1 MNIKI
6 TKSTYKTKENKRAI
20 IYDCSAKNYR
30 KKINTGIFVEDG
42 YLDNPEITLSIALNI
57 TLQKL
62 KDKKEDALAKY
73 VENNWSFNE
82 LENYLKKGIDIY
94 SIEEYVKNDFAKNKN
109 IITGNDYFNVIK
121 VFKKHLN
128 KINISFNDLLEN
140 NTILEF
146 KLKAQRNGVKVTSI
160 NSYIKK
166 IGVIMNQAFRD
177 GFITRRFVIP
187 KYVLEYREKKL
198 EKVLF
203 DKDKFIEAINNSENI
218 FQVQSL
224 SIFLMLVLC
233 GGMRPS
239 DLINYEVHNNNDKND
254 LLATMIYENNIS
266 FLKFKKS
273 NKGGMFKYVKLSYIK
288 IKIIEL
294 VKTLFYITHHKKYPH
309 IISSYSNQ
317 YKIFNFDIEREN
329 NLYRNLWNFYQLKI
343 KEVYDLKFSDAK
355 GIYYDKL
362 NEIEMNK
369 ITSDILFAKAKEVE
383 LIGHKKTKKL
393 KENIEKCEK
402 KISRILSAN
411 ELLQVIINK
420 LIFLGIDLNN
430 IRLGDVETPMEF
442 SSFLL
447 KISKYR
453 RGL

>member
-57 TLQKL
+57 TLEKL

-128 KINISFNDLLEN
+128 KVNISFNDLLEN

-187 KYVLEYREKKL
+187 KYVLEHRKKKL

-294 VKTLFYITHHKKYPH
+294 VKTLFYITHQKKYPH

-317 YKIFNFDIEREN
+317 YKIFNFDIEKEN
-329 NLYRNLWNFYQLKI
+329 NLYRNVWNFYQLKI

-383 LIGHKKTKKL
+383 LIGHKKTKIL

-430 IRLGDVETPMEF
+430 IRLRDVETPIEF

>member
-6 TKSTYKTKENKRAI
+6 TKSTYKTKDNKRSI

-42 YLDNPEITLSIALNI
+42 YLDSPEITLSIALNI
-57 TLQKL
+57 TLEKL

-73 VENNWSFNE
+73 IENKWSFNE

-94 SIEEYVKNDFAKNKN
+94 SIEEYVKNDFTKNKN

-128 KINISFNDLLEN
+128 KVNISFNDLLEN

-146 KLKAQRNGVKVTSI
+146 KLKAQRNGVKATSI
-160 NSYIKK
+160 NSYVKK
-166 IGVIMNQAFRD
+166 IGVIMNQAYRD

-198 EKVLF
+198 DKVLF

-224 SIFLMLVLC
+224 SIFLMLMLC

-239 DLINYEVHNNNDKND
+239 DLVNYEVHSNNDKND
-254 LLATMIYENNIS
+254 LLGSMIYENNIS

-273 NKGGMFKYVKLSYIK
+273 NKGDMFKYVRLSYIK

-294 VKTLFYITHHKKYPH
+294 VKTLFYITHQKKYPH

-317 YKIFNFDIEREN
+317 HKIFNFDIEKEN

-355 GIYYDKL
+355 VIYYDKL

-369 ITSDILFAKAKEVE
+369 ITSDILFAKAKEIE
-383 LIGHKKTKKL
+383 LIGHKKTKIL

-402 KISRILSAN
+402 KISRIFSAN

-430 IRLGDVETPMEF
+430 VRLGDVETPIEF

>member
-57 TLQKL
+57 TLEKL

-128 KINISFNDLLEN
+128 KVNISFNDLLEN

-273 NKGGMFKYVKLSYIK
+273 NKGDMFKYVKLSYIK

-294 VKTLFYITHHKKYPH
+294 VKTLFYITHQKKYPH

-317 YKIFNFDIEREN
+317 YKIFNFDIEKEN

-383 LIGHKKTKKL
+383 LIGHKKTKIL

>member
-30 KKINTGIFVEDG
+30 KKINTGVFVEDG
-42 YLDNPEITLSIALNI
+42 YLDKSGITLSIALNI
-57 TLQKL
+57 TLEKL
-62 KDKKEDALAKY
+62 KNKKEDALSKY
-73 VENNWSFNE
+73 LENNWSFTE
-82 LENYLKKGIDIY
+82 LEDYLRKGIDIY
-94 SIEEYVKNDFAKNKN
+94 SIEEYVKNDFVKNKN

-128 KINISFNDLLEN
+128 KVNISFNDLLED

-146 KLKAQRNGVKVTSI
+146 KLKAQRNGVKVSSV

-166 IGVIMNQAFRD
+166 IGVIMNQAYRD

-187 KYVLEYREKKL
+187 KYVLEHREKRL
-198 EKVLF
+198 HKVLF
-203 DKDKFIEAINNSENI
+203 DKDKFIEAINKSDNI

-224 SIFLMLVLC
+224 SIFLMLIIC
-233 GGMRPS
+233 GGMKPS
-239 DLINYEVHNNNDKND
+239 DLVNYEVHNNHDKND
-254 LLATMIYENNIS
+254 LLGSMIYGNNS
-266 FLKFKKS
+266 RFLKFKKS
-273 NKGGMFKYVKLSYIK
+273 NKGVIFKYIKLDYIK

-317 YKIFNFDIEREN
+317 YKIFDFDIEKEN
-329 NLYRNLWNFYQLKI
+329 NLYRNLWNFYQVKI
-343 KEVYDLKFSDAK
+343 KEVYHLKFSDAK
-355 GIYYDKL
+355 GIYFDKL
-362 NEIEMNK
+362 NTIEMNK
-369 ITSDILFAKAKEVE
+369 ITSDILFARVKEVE
-383 LIGHKKTKKL
+383 LISYEKTNIL
-393 KENIEKCEK
+393 KEDIEKCEK
-402 KISRILSAN
+402 KISRILSVN
-411 ELLQVIINK
+411 ELFQVIINK
-420 LIFLGIDLNN
+420 LIFLGVDLNN
-430 IRLGDVETPMEF
+430 ISLSNVKTPMEF

-447 KISKYR
+447 EINKYR

>member
-30 KKINTGIFVEDG
+30 KKINTGIFIEDG
-42 YLDNPEITLSIALNI
+42 YLNNPEITLSIALNI
-57 TLQKL
+57 TLEKI
-62 KDKKEDALAKY
+62 KDKKEDALSKY
-73 VENNWSFNE
+73 LENNWSFAE
-82 LENYLKKGIDIY
+82 LENYLRKGIDIY
-94 SIEEYVKNDFAKNKN
+94 SIEEYVKNDFVKNKN
-109 IITGNDYFNVIK
+109 IITGNDYFNVIR

-128 KINISFNDLLEN
+128 KVNISFNDLLDN

-146 KLKAQRNGVKVTSI
+146 KLKAQRNGVKISSV

-166 IGVIMNQAFRD
+166 IGVIMNQAYRD

-187 KYVLEYREKKL
+187 KYVLERREKKL
-198 EKVLF
+198 DKVLF
-203 DKDKFIEAINNSENI
+203 DKDKFIDAINKSDNI

-224 SIFLMLVLC
+224 SIFLMLMVC
-233 GGMRPS
+233 GGMKPS
-239 DLINYEVHNNNDKND
+239 DLINYEVHNNYDKND
-254 LLATMIYENNIS
+254 LLGSMIYDNNS
-266 FLKFKKS
+266 YFLKFKKS
-273 NKGGMFKYVKLSYIK
+273 NKGVMFKYVKLSYIK

-294 VKTLFYITHHKKYPH
+294 VKTLFYITHQRKYPH

-317 YKIFNFDIEREN
+317 FKIFDFNIEKEN
-329 NLYRNLWNFYQLKI
+329 NLYRNLWNFYQVKI

-355 GIYYDKL
+355 EIYYDKL

-369 ITSDILFAKAKEVE
+369 ITSDILFAKTKEVE
-383 LIGHKKTKKL
+383 LIGYKKTNIL

-402 KISRILSAN
+402 KISRILSVN
-411 ELLQVIINK
+411 ELFQVIINK

-430 IRLGDVETPMEF
+430 IRLEDVKTPMEF
-442 SSFLL
+442 SNFLL

>member
-30 KKINTGIFVEDG
+30 KKINTGIFIEDG

-57 TLQKL
+57 TLEKL

-94 SIEEYVKNDFAKNKN
+94 SIEEYVKNDFVKNKN

-128 KINISFNDLLEN
+128 KANISFNDLLEN

-239 DLINYEVHNNNDKND
+239 DLTNYEVHNNKDKND

-294 VKTLFYITHHKKYPH
+294 VKTLFYITHQKKYPH

-383 LIGHKKTKKL
+383 LIGHKKTKIL

-402 KISRILSAN
+402 KISRIFSAN

>member
-30 KKINTGIFVEDG
+30 KKINTGIFIEDG

-57 TLQKL
+57 TLEKL

-128 KINISFNDLLEN
+128 KVNISFNDLLEN

-198 EKVLF
+198 DKVLF
-203 DKDKFIEAINNSENI
+203 DKYKFIEAINNSENI

-294 VKTLFYITHHKKYPH
+294 VKTLFYITHQKKYPH

-317 YKIFNFDIEREN
+317 YKIFNFDIEKEN

-383 LIGHKKTKKL
+383 LIGHKKTKIL

>member
-30 KKINTGIFVEDG
+30 KKINTGIFIEDG
-42 YLDNPEITLSIALNI
+42 YLNNPEITLSIALNI
-57 TLQKL
+57 TLEKI
-62 KDKKEDALAKY
+62 KDKKEDALSKY
-73 VENNWSFNE
+73 LENNWSFAE
-82 LENYLKKGIDIY
+82 LENYLRKGIDIY
-94 SIEEYVKNDFAKNKN
+94 SIEEYVKNDFVKNKN
-109 IITGNDYFNVIK
+109 IITGNDYFNVIR

-128 KINISFNDLLEN
+128 KVNISFNDLLDN

-146 KLKAQRNGVKVTSI
+146 KLKAQRNGVKVSSV

-166 IGVIMNQAFRD
+166 IGVIMNQAYRD
-177 GFITRRFVIP
+177 GFITRRFVMP
-187 KYVLEYREKKL
+187 KYVLERREKKL
-198 EKVLF
+198 DKVLF
-203 DKDKFIEAINNSENI
+203 DKDKFIDAINKSDNI

-224 SIFLMLVLC
+224 SIFLMLMVC
-233 GGMRPS
+233 GGMKPS
-239 DLINYEVHNNNDKND
+239 DLINYEVHNNYDKND
-254 LLATMIYENNIS
+254 LLGSMIYDNNS
-266 FLKFKKS
+266 CFLKFKKS
-273 NKGGMFKYVKLSYIK
+273 NKGVMFKYVKLNYIK

-294 VKTLFYITHHKKYPH
+294 VKILFYITHQRKYPH

-317 YKIFNFDIEREN
+317 FKIFDFNIEKEN
-329 NLYRNLWNFYQLKI
+329 NLYRNLWNFYQVKI

-383 LIGHKKTKKL
+383 LIGYKKTNIL

-402 KISRILSAN
+402 KILRILSVN
-411 ELLQVIINK
+411 ELFQVIINK
-420 LIFLGIDLNN
+420 LIFLGVDLNN
-430 IRLGDVETPMEF
+430 IRLEDVKTPMEF
-442 SSFLL
+442 SNFLL

>member
-30 KKINTGIFVEDG
+30 KKINTGIFIEDG
-42 YLDNPEITLSIALNI
+42 YLNNPEITLSIALNI
-57 TLQKL
+57 TLEKL
-62 KDKKEDALAKY
+62 KDKKEDALSKY
-73 VENNWSFNE
+73 LENNWSYAE
-82 LENYLKKGIDIY
+82 LENYLRKGIDIY
-94 SIEEYVKNDFAKNKN
+94 SIEEYVKNDFVKNKN
-109 IITGNDYFNVIK
+109 IITGNDYFNVIR

-128 KINISFNDLLEN
+128 KVNISFNDLLHN

-146 KLKAQRNGVKVTSI
+146 KLKAQRNGVKVSSV

-166 IGVIMNQAFRD
+166 IGVIMNQAYRD

-187 KYVLEYREKKL
+187 KYVLEPREKKL
-198 EKVLF
+198 DKVLF
-203 DKDKFIEAINNSENI
+203 DKDKFIDAINKSDNI

-224 SIFLMLVLC
+224 SIFLMLMVC
-233 GGMRPS
+233 GGMKPS
-239 DLINYEVHNNNDKND
+239 DLINYEVHNNYDKND
-254 LLATMIYENNIS
+254 LLGSMIYDNNS
-266 FLKFKKS
+266 FFLKFKKS
-273 NKGGMFKYVKLSYIK
+273 NKGVIFKYVKLNYIK

-294 VKTLFYITHHKKYPH
+294 VKTLFYITHQRKYPY

-317 YKIFNFDIEREN
+317 FKIFDFNIEKEN
-329 NLYRNLWNFYQLKI
+329 NLYRNLWNFYQVKI

-355 GIYYDKL
+355 GIYYEKL

-383 LIGHKKTKKL
+383 LIGYEKTKIL

-402 KISRILSAN
+402 KISRILSVN
-411 ELLQVIINK
+411 ELFQVIINK

-430 IRLGDVETPMEF
+430 IRLEDVKTPMEF
-442 SSFLL
+442 SNFLL

>member
-57 TLQKL
+57 TLEKL

-128 KINISFNDLLEN
+128 KVNISFNDLLEN

-224 SIFLMLVLC
+224 SIFLMLMLC

-273 NKGGMFKYVKLSYIK
+273 NKGDMYKYVKLSYIK

-294 VKTLFYITHHKKYPH
+294 VKTLFYITHQKKYPH

-317 YKIFNFDIEREN
+317 YKIFNFDIEKEN

>member
-57 TLQKL
+57 TLEKL

-128 KINISFNDLLEN
+128 KVNISFNDLLEN

-273 NKGGMFKYVKLSYIK
+273 NKGDMFKYVKLSYIK

>member
-6 TKSTYKTKENKRAI
+6 TKSTYKTKDNKRSI

-42 YLDNPEITLSIALNI
+42 YLDSPEITLSIALNI
-57 TLQKL
+57 TLEKL

-73 VENNWSFNE
+73 IENKWSFNE

-94 SIEEYVKNDFAKNKN
+94 SIEEYVKNDFTKNKN

-128 KINISFNDLLEN
+128 KVNISFNDLLEN

-146 KLKAQRNGVKVTSI
+146 KLKAQRNGVKATSI
-160 NSYIKK
+160 NSYVKK
-166 IGVIMNQAFRD
+166 IGVIMNQAYRD

-198 EKVLF
+198 DKVLF

-224 SIFLMLVLC
+224 SIFLMLMLC

-239 DLINYEVHNNNDKND
+239 DLVNYEVHSNNDKND
-254 LLATMIYENNIS
+254 LLGSMIYENNIS

-273 NKGGMFKYVKLSYIK
+273 NKGDMFKYVRLSYIK

-294 VKTLFYITHHKKYPH
+294 VKTLFYITHQKKYPH

-317 YKIFNFDIEREN
+317 HKIFNFDIEKEN

-355 GIYYDKL
+355 VIYYDKL

-369 ITSDILFAKAKEVE
+369 ITSDILFAKAKEIE
-383 LIGHKKTKKL
+383 LIGHKKTKIL

-402 KISRILSAN
+402 KISRIFSAN

-430 IRLGDVETPMEF
+430 IRLGDVETPIEF

>member
-57 TLQKL
+57 TLEKL

-128 KINISFNDLLEN
+128 KVNISFNDLLEN

-273 NKGGMFKYVKLSYIK
+273 NKGDMFKYVKLSYIK

-294 VKTLFYITHHKKYPH
+294 VKTLFYITHQKKYPH

-383 LIGHKKTKKL
+383 LIGHKKTKIL

>member
-30 KKINTGIFVEDG
+30 KKINTGIFIEDG
-42 YLDNPEITLSIALNI
+42 YLNNPEITLSIALNI
-57 TLQKL
+57 TLEKL
-62 KDKKEDALAKY
+62 KDKKEDALSKY
-73 VENNWSFNE
+73 LENNWSFAE
-82 LENYLKKGIDIY
+82 LENYLRKGIDIY
-94 SIEEYVKNDFAKNKN
+94 SIEEYVKNDFVKNKN
-109 IITGNDYFNVIK
+109 IITGNDYFNVIR

-128 KINISFNDLLEN
+128 KVNISFNDLLDN

-146 KLKAQRNGVKVTSI
+146 KLKAQRNGVKVSSV

-166 IGVIMNQAFRD
+166 IGVIMNQAYRD

-187 KYVLEYREKKL
+187 KYVLERREKKL
-198 EKVLF
+198 DKVLF
-203 DKDKFIEAINNSENI
+203 DKDKFIDAINKSDNI

-224 SIFLMLVLC
+224 SIFLMLMVC
-233 GGMRPS
+233 GGMKPS
-239 DLINYEVHNNNDKND
+239 DLINYEVHNNYDKND
-254 LLATMIYENNIS
+254 LLGSMIYDNNS
-266 FLKFKKS
+266 CFLKFKKS
-273 NKGGMFKYVKLSYIK
+273 NKGVMFKYVKLNYIK

-294 VKTLFYITHHKKYPH
+294 VKTLFYITHQKKYPH

-317 YKIFNFDIEREN
+317 FKIFDFNIEKEN
-329 NLYRNLWNFYQLKI
+329 NLYRNLWNFYQVKI

-383 LIGHKKTKKL
+383 LIGYKKANIL
-393 KENIEKCEK
+393 KENVEKCEK
-402 KISRILSAN
+402 KISRILSVN
-411 ELLQVIINK
+411 ELFQVIINK

-430 IRLGDVETPMEF
+430 IRLEDVKTPMEF
-442 SSFLL
+442 SNFLL

>member
-6 TKSTYKTKENKRAI
+6 TKSTYKTKDNKRSI

-42 YLDNPEITLSIALNI
+42 YLDSPEITLSIALNI
-57 TLQKL
+57 TLEKL

-73 VENNWSFNE
+73 IENKWSFNE

-94 SIEEYVKNDFAKNKN
+94 SIEEYVKNDFTKNKN

-128 KINISFNDLLEN
+128 KVNISFNDLLEN

-146 KLKAQRNGVKVTSI
+146 KLKAQRNGVKATSI
-160 NSYIKK
+160 NSYVKK
-166 IGVIMNQAFRD
+166 IGVIMNQAYRD

-198 EKVLF
+198 DKVLF

-224 SIFLMLVLC
+224 SIFLMLMLC

-239 DLINYEVHNNNDKND
+239 DLVNYEVHSNNDKND
-254 LLATMIYENNIS
+254 LLGSMIYENNIS

-273 NKGGMFKYVKLSYIK
+273 NKGDMFKYVRLSYIK

-294 VKTLFYITHHKKYPH
+294 VKTLFYITHQKKYPH

-317 YKIFNFDIEREN
+317 YKIFNFDIEKEN

-355 GIYYDKL
+355 VIYYDKL

-369 ITSDILFAKAKEVE
+369 ITSDILFAKAKEIE
-383 LIGHKKTKKL
+383 LIGHKKTKIL

-402 KISRILSAN
+402 KISRIFSAN

-430 IRLGDVETPMEF
+430 IRLGDVETPIEF

-447 KISKYR
+447 KISKCR

>member
-57 TLQKL
+57 TLEKL

-128 KINISFNDLLEN
+128 KVNISFNDLLEN

-239 DLINYEVHNNNDKND
+239 DLVNYEVHNNNDKND

-273 NKGGMFKYVKLSYIK
+273 NKGDMFKYVKLSYIK

>member
-57 TLQKL
+57 TLEKL

-128 KINISFNDLLEN
+128 KVNISFNDLLEN

-187 KYVLEYREKKL
+187 KYVLEHRKKKL

-317 YKIFNFDIEREN
+317 YKIFNFDIEKEN
-329 NLYRNLWNFYQLKI
+329 NLYRNVWNFYQLKI
-343 KEVYDLKFSDAK
+343 KEVYDLKYSDAK

-383 LIGHKKTKKL
+383 LIGHKKTKIL

-430 IRLGDVETPMEF
+430 IRLRDVETPMEF

>member
-30 KKINTGIFVEDG
+30 KKINTGIFIEDE
-42 YLDNPEITLSIALNI
+42 YLDNPDATLSIALII
-57 TLQKL
+57 TLEKL

-73 VENNWSFNE
+73 TENNWSFNE

-94 SIEEYVKNDFAKNKN
+94 SIEEYVKNDFIKNKN

-128 KINISFNDLLEN
+128 KANISFNDLLEN
-140 NTILEF
+140 NTIFEF
-146 KLKAQRNGVKVTSI
+146 KLKAQRNGVKVTSV

-187 KYVLEYREKKL
+187 KYVLEHREKKL
-198 EKVLF
+198 EEALF
-203 DKDKFIEAINNSENI
+203 DKDKFIQAINESENI
-218 FQVQSL
+218 FQIQSL
-224 SIFLMLVLC
+224 SIFLMLMLC
-233 GGMRPS
+233 GGMTPS
-239 DLINYEVHNNNDKND
+239 EMINYKVYNNYDKND
-254 LLATMIYENNIS
+254 LLGSMIYENNIS

-273 NKGGMFKYVKLSYIK
+273 NKGVIFKYVKLSYIK

-294 VKTLFYITHHKKYPH
+294 VKTLFYITHQNKYPH

-317 YKIFNFDIEREN
+317 YKIFDFDIEKEN

-355 GIYYDKL
+355 QIYYGKL

-369 ITSDILFAKAKEVE
+369 ITSDILFAKAKEFD
-383 LIGHKKTKKL
+383 LIGYKKTKML

-430 IRLGDVETPMEF
+430 IRLGDVKTPMEF
-442 SSFLL
+442 SKFLSR
-447 KISKYR
+447 ISKYR

>member
-57 TLQKL
+57 TLEKL

-128 KINISFNDLLEN
+128 KVNISFNDLLEN

-273 NKGGMFKYVKLSYIK
+273 NKGDMFKYVKLSYIK

-383 LIGHKKTKKL
+383 LIGHKKTKIL

>member
-57 TLQKL
+57 TLEKL

-128 KINISFNDLLEN
+128 KVNISFNDLLEN

-224 SIFLMLVLC
+224 SIFLMLMLC

-273 NKGGMFKYVKLSYIK
+273 NKGDMFKYVKLSYIK

-294 VKTLFYITHHKKYPH
+294 VKTLFYITHQKKYPH

-317 YKIFNFDIEREN
+317 YKIFNFDIEKEN

-383 LIGHKKTKKL
+383 LIGHKKTKIL

>member
-57 TLQKL
+57 TLEKL

-128 KINISFNDLLEN
+128 KVNISFNDLLEN

-239 DLINYEVHNNNDKND
+239 DLVNYEVHNNNDKND

-273 NKGGMFKYVKLSYIK
+273 NKGDMFKYVKLSYIK

-294 VKTLFYITHHKKYPH
+294 VKTLFYITHQKKYPH

-317 YKIFNFDIEREN
+317 YKIFNFDIEKEN

-383 LIGHKKTKKL
+383 LIGHKKTKIL

>member
-6 TKSTYKTKENKRAI
+6 TKSTYKTKDNKRSI

-42 YLDNPEITLSIALNI
+42 YLDSPEITHSIALNI
-57 TLQKL
+57 TLEKL

-73 VENNWSFNE
+73 IENNWSFNE

-94 SIEEYVKNDFAKNKN
+94 SIEEYVKNDFTKNKN

-128 KINISFNDLLEN
+128 KVNISFNDLLEN

-146 KLKAQRNGVKVTSI
+146 KLKAQRNGVKATSI
-160 NSYIKK
+160 NSYVKK
-166 IGVIMNQAFRD
+166 IGVIMNQAYRD

-198 EKVLF
+198 DKVLF

-224 SIFLMLVLC
+224 SIFLMLMLC

-239 DLINYEVHNNNDKND
+239 DLVNYEVHSNNDKND
-254 LLATMIYENNIS
+254 LLGSMIYENNIS

-273 NKGGMFKYVKLSYIK
+273 NKGDMFKYVRLSYIK

-294 VKTLFYITHHKKYPH
+294 VKTLFYITHQKKYPH

-317 YKIFNFDIEREN
+317 HKIFNFDIEKEN

-355 GIYYDKL
+355 VIYYDKL

-369 ITSDILFAKAKEVE
+369 ITSDILFAKAKEIE
-383 LIGHKKTKKL
+383 LIGHKKTKIL

-402 KISRILSAN
+402 KISRIFSAN

-430 IRLGDVETPMEF
+430 VRLGDVETPIEF

>member
-30 KKINTGIFVEDG
+30 KKINTGVFVEDG
-42 YLDNPEITLSIALNI
+42 YLDKSGITLSIALNI
-57 TLQKL
+57 TLEKL
-62 KDKKEDALAKY
+62 KNKKEDALSKY
-73 VENNWSFNE
+73 LENNWSFTE
-82 LENYLKKGIDIY
+82 LEDYLRKGIDIY
-94 SIEEYVKNDFAKNKN
+94 SIEEYVKNDFVKNKN

-128 KINISFNDLLEN
+128 KANISFNDLLED

-146 KLKAQRNGVKVTSI
+146 KLKAQRNGVKVSSV

-166 IGVIMNQAFRD
+166 IGVIMNQAYRD

-187 KYVLEYREKKL
+187 KYVLEHREKKL
-198 EKVLF
+198 HKVLF
-203 DKDKFIEAINNSENI
+203 DKDKFIEAINKSDNI

-224 SIFLMLVLC
+224 SIFLMLIIC
-233 GGMRPS
+233 GGMKPS
-239 DLINYEVHNNNDKND
+239 DLVNYEVHNNHDKND
-254 LLATMIYENNIS
+254 LLGSMIYGNNS
-266 FLKFKKS
+266 RFLKFKKS
-273 NKGGMFKYVKLSYIK
+273 NKGGIFKYIKLDYIK

-317 YKIFNFDIEREN
+317 YKIFDFDIEKEN
-329 NLYRNLWNFYQLKI
+329 NLYRNLWNFYQVKI
-343 KEVYDLKFSDAK
+343 KEVYHLKFSDAK
-355 GIYYDKL
+355 GIYFDKL
-362 NEIEMNK
+362 NTIEMNK
-369 ITSDILFAKAKEVE
+369 ITSDILFARVKEVE
-383 LIGHKKTKKL
+383 LIGYEKTNIL
-393 KENIEKCEK
+393 KEDIEKCEK
-402 KISRILSAN
+402 KISRMLSVN
-411 ELLQVIINK
+411 ELFQVIINK
-420 LIFLGIDLNN
+420 LIFLGVDLNN
-430 IRLGDVETPMEF
+430 ISLSNVKTPMEF

-447 KISKYR
+447 EINKYR

>member
-57 TLQKL
+57 TLEKL

-128 KINISFNDLLEN
+128 KVNISFNDLLEN

-224 SIFLMLVLC
+224 SIFLMLMLC

-273 NKGGMFKYVKLSYIK
+273 NKGDMFKYVKLSYIK

-317 YKIFNFDIEREN
+317 YKIFNFDIEKEN

>member
-57 TLQKL
+57 TLEKL

-128 KINISFNDLLEN
+128 KVNISFNDLLEN

-294 VKTLFYITHHKKYPH
+294 VKTLFYITHQKKYPH

-317 YKIFNFDIEREN
+317 YKIFNFDIEKEN